1 MSLYF
6 EWSKEGKNSSN
17 DLRYYFVQAKETM
30 DITLDSIAE
39 ILKLDMKITS
49 SMQRVWL
56 DSKVNLLIE
65 TGTSSEYSIHT
76 EFFLWRNNKLLTTE
90 NIALINQIGQDGK
103 KKALMNSISLSWTD
117 VLLTPGNYTY
127 TLKARRLEN
136 IEENISTIQLKDR
149 ALNAV
154 VFPQ

>member
-17 DLRYYFVQAKETM
+17 DQRYYFVQAKEPM
-30 DITLDSIAE
+30 DITLDSILE
-39 ILKLDMKITS
+39 ILKLDVKITS
-49 SMQRVWL
+49 TMQRVWL

-65 TGTSSEYSIHT
+65 TGTTSEYSIHT

-90 NIALINQIGQDGK
+90 SIALINQIGQDGK
-103 KKALMNSISLSWTD
+103 KKTLMNSISLSWTD

-149 ALNAV
+149 ALNVV

>member
-1 MSLYF
+1 VSLYF
-6 EWSKEGKNSSN
+6 EWSKEGKSSVN
-17 DLRYYFVQAKETM
+17 DQGYYFVQAKDAM
-30 DITLDSIAE
+30 DVTLDSIVE
-39 ILKLDMKITS
+39 IFTLDVKITS
-49 SMQRVWL
+49 TMQRVWL
-56 DSKVNLLIE
+56 DSKVNLKIE
-65 TGTSSEYSIHT
+65 TGTTSEYSIHT

-90 NIALINQIGQDGK
+90 NIALTNQIGQDGK
-103 KKALMNSISLSWTD
+103 IKTLMNSISLSWTD

-136 IEENISTIQLKDR
+136 VEENISTIQLKDR